1 MLRSF
6 YLRYS
11 IFPRRIF
18 TSITRSDAP
27 SLLRRDLHLPALIAL
42 TFFCVAGGAYGLE
55 DAVGAGGAAAALG
68 GILILPWLWSFPTAL
83 MTAELSAA
91 MPEDGGYV
99 VWVERAFGRFWGLQ
113 EGWVSW
119 VCSFADNALYP
130 VMFVDYLSYLR
141 GDIPPAERWAI
152 GALLVAVTTWLN
164 IRGPRLVGASL
175 LVFTVI
181 VLAPF
186 AAMVVLGAPHVD
198 TGAWLAG
205 GGTGGWA
212 LVLGVGL

>member
-1 MLRSF
+1 MQ
-6 YLRYS
+6 
-11 IFPRRIF
+11 
-18 TSITRSDAP
+18 P
-27 SLLRRDLHLPALIAL
+27 SRTLGFGRLVAL
-42 TFFCVAGGAYGLE
+42 TFFCVAGGAYGFE
-55 DAVGAGGAAAALG
+55 DAVGAAGPAIALG
-68 GILILPWLWSFPTAL
+68 ALLLVPWLWSFPPALITA
-83 MTAELSAA
+83 ALSAA
-91 MPEDGGYV
+91 MPEGGGYV
-99 VWVERAFGRFWGLQ
+99 VGVERAFGRLWGFQ
-113 EGWVSW
+113 EGWWSW
-119 VCSFADNALYP
+119 LCSFADNALYP
-130 VMFVDYLSYLR
+130 VMFLDYLTYLR

-152 GALLVAVTTWLN
+152 GAVLVAVTTWLN